1 MNVNLEAEIGTLLR
15 ELGLTVAVAESATG
29 GLISSLITDVPGSSD
44 YFKGSVVSYDN
55 IIKAEVLGVNKETL
69 ENYGAVSYQT
79 AEEMALGV
87 RKMIGTDIGLSDTGI
102 AGPAGATPAKPV
114 GLFFIGLSS
123 ESETRVERCLFRG
136 DRSENKKAAAA
147 AALSLLK
154 AYLSEKLV

>member
-1 MNVNLEAEIGTLLR
+1 MNVNLEAEIGIMLKQ
-15 ELGLTVAVAESATG
+15 LGLTVAVAESATG
-29 GLISSLITDVPGSSD
+29 GLISSLITDIPGSSD

-55 IIKAEVLGVNKETL
+55 TIKAEVLGVNKETL

-87 RKMIGTDIGLSDTGI
+87 RKMMGTNIGLSDTGI
-102 AGPAGATPAKPV
+102 TGPAGATPAKPV

-123 ESETRVERCLFRG
+123 ESETRVERYLFQG
-136 DRSENKKAAAA
+136 DRAENKKAAAT